1 MTQLSFPSEA
11 LPTVHAGWYLL
22 CFASEIGYE
31 LTSLSIGDRR
41 LMALRERNK
50 IRVFDATCPHRG
62 ANLACGGRRAG
73 AGVICPFHGKRIAL
87 GGTGRL
93 AVAEHEVLRAGDA
106 VFVRLSADPAYDRGF
121 REVITD
127 LARDCGFIGIMRDH
141 VPVPPELVLENA
153 FDVEH
158 FSGVHLI
165 PRVTGMEVKPG
176 LHGELVIEGEFAT
189 RRPDWLKGGDELV
202 SSRYHDRAFSPTI
215 VLGELGPAD
224 RSSVVISAAS
234 PAPGGCIARIV
245 VAVRP
250 GQLDEFSDFA
260 AGTRFAI
267 EQDLRIWRNLDLT
280 VKPRLDVSDT
290 AVVAFR
296 RFCAEFPAA

>member
-1 MTQLSFPSEA
+1 MTQLSFPSEP
-11 LPTVHAGWYLL
+11 LPPVHAGWYLL

-31 LTSLSIGDRR
+31 LTPLPIGNRR

-62 ANLACGGRRAG
+62 ANLACGGRLTGG
-73 AGVICPFHGKRIAL
+73 AVICPFHGKRIAL
-87 GGTGRL
+87 GAPGRL

-121 REVITD
+121 RQVISD
-127 LARDCGFIGIMRDH
+127 LARDCCFIGIMRDH

-158 FSGVHLI
+158 FSGVHGI

-176 LHGELVIEGEFAT
+176 LHGELVIEGEFVT
-189 RRPDWLKGGDELV
+189 RRPSWQQGTDDLV

-215 VLGELGPAD
+215 VVGELGPAD

-245 VAVRP
+245 VAIRS
-250 GQLDEFSDFA
+250 GQLDEFADLA

-267 EQDLRIWRNLDLT
+267 EQDLKIWSNLDLT
-280 VKPRLDVSDT
+280 ARPRLDATDT
-290 AVVAFR
+290 AIVAFR
-296 RFCAEFPAA
+296 RFCAEFPAP